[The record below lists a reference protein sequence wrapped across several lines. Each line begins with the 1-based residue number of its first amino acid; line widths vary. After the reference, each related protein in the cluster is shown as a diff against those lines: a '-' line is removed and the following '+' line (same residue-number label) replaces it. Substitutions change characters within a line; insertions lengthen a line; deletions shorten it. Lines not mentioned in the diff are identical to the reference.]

1 MLVKGIC
8 EKHDKRELSRY
19 FMSFNEMPTL
29 ERIVFQTKKFE
40 SVCFFEASNYI
51 KTMTVFVV
59 ASY

>member
-1 MLVKGIC
+1 
-8 EKHDKRELSRY
+8 
-19 FMSFNEMPTL
+19 MSCNEMPTL

-59 ASY
+59 ASYLSV